1 MIDNECLL
9 IFVFASCF
17 VTSTYGLKGRK
28 VMSRILKRCIFN
40 VFNFYKPQ
48 KRYESATMEDAILNT
63 HICFVI
69 KCHIPIRCIPPQKE
83 LNQVKNEIFSHLQFF

>member
-1 MIDNECLL
+1 
-9 IFVFASCF
+9 
-17 VTSTYGLKGRK
+17 
-28 VMSRILKRCIFN
+28 MSRILKRCIFN

-63 HICFVI
+63 QICFVI

-83 LNQVKNEIFSHLQFF
+83 LNQVKMRYFRIYNSFKTETMLITLDI

>member
-1 MIDNECLL
+1 MHLSEIWHSKKND
-9 IFVFASCF
+9 
-17 VTSTYGLKGRK
+17 
-28 VMSRILKRCIFN
+28 SRLSRTQVKRCIFN

-63 HICFVI
+63 QICFVI